1 MSKVLKEIDP
11 LKVRRG
17 NGRAKTA
24 AGYIRGVNQA
34 LEDAVALAT
43 LVGASTSSAGVP
55 RALAAYEGLRRDRT
69 ARVQLGSRRQ
79 GAGWDS
85 SGSQL
90 IDRRWIYEYDA
101 WAEAVAL
108 T

>member
-1 MSKVLKEIDP
+1 MLP
-11 LKVRRG
+11 HLG
-17 NGRAKTA
+17 Q
-24 AGYIRGVNQA
+24 GVNQA

-43 LVGASTSSAGVP
+43 LLGASTTSAGVP
-55 RALAAYEGLRRDRT
+55 RALAAYQRLRRDRT

-79 GAGWDS
+79 GAGLDS

-90 IDRRWIYEYDA
+90 IERRWIYDYDA
-101 WAEAVAL
+101 WAEAIAL

>member
-1 MSKVLKEIDP
+1 LDP
-11 LKVRRG
+11 G
-17 NGRAKTA
+17 AGRSE
-24 AGYIRGVNQA
+24 R
-34 LEDAVALAT
+34 
-43 LVGASTSSAGVP
+43 
-55 RALAAYEGLRRDRT
+55 
-69 ARVQLGSRRQ
+69 
-79 GAGWDS
+79 GWDS